1 MNIIDYAINHSRV
14 FMGVLLFIIFSGATT
29 YLTIPKE
36 STPDVN
42 IPIVYISLHQNGI
55 SPEDSERLLVKPI
68 EKDQV
73 LAVVEAYLAL

>member
-1 MNIIDYAINHSRV
+1 
-14 FMGVLLFIIFSGATT
+14 MGILLFIIFSGATT

-55 SPEDSERLLVKPI
+55 SPEDSERL
-68 EKDQV
+68 
-73 LAVVEAYLAL
+73 